1 MRLDLTSTLYFYL
14 SLFTS
19 PVASSRQYSHPMRR
33 ITKTTAPPG
42 DTNDVDGTLAP
53 SKVVA
58 DSAMNA
64 AVAALIPAA
73 IPCMSI
79 LSRKTYLKT
88 LVVLPQLTRVTYSS
102 TKSVCSRLS
111 CEVLGT
117 IAVARASLV
126 LPGND

>member
-1 MRLDLTSTLYFYL
+1 MRLDFTSTLYFYL

-19 PVASSRQYSHPMRR
+19 PMASSRQYSHPMRR

-42 DTNDVDGTLAP
+42 DTNDVAGTLAP

-73 IPCMSI
+73 IPLYVNSFPQI
-79 LSRKTYLKT
+79 YSVSLKKVSLYGGT
-88 LVVLPQLTRVTYSS
+88 CSS
-102 TKSVCSRLS
+102 TNSVCSRYR
-111 CEVLGT
+111 EVLGT

-126 LPGND
+126 PGQIAH

>member
-1 MRLDLTSTLYFYL
+1 MRLDFTSTLYFYL

-19 PVASSRQYSHPMRR
+19 PMASSRQYSHPMRR

-42 DTNDVDGTLAP
+42 DTNDVAGTLAP

-73 IPCMSI
+73 IPLYVNSFPQIYSVSLKRFPCMAE
-79 LSRKTYLKT
+79 LA
-88 LVVLPQLTRVTYSS
+88 RVQIRSA
-102 TKSVCSRLS
+102 
-111 CEVLGT
+111 LGT
-117 IAVARASLV
+117 AKYLAR
-126 LPGND
+126 LP

>member
-1 MRLDLTSTLYFYL
+1 MRLDFTSTLYFYL

-19 PVASSRQYSHPMRR
+19 PMASSRQYSHPMRR

-42 DTNDVDGTLAP
+42 DTNDVAGTLAP

-73 IPCMSI
+73 IPLYVNSFPQIYSVSLIKRSPCMVE
-79 LSRKTYLKT
+79 LA
-88 LVVLPQLTRVTYSS
+88 RVQIRSA
-102 TKSVCSRLS
+102 
-111 CEVLGT
+111 LGT
-117 IAVARASLV
+117 AKYWHDCRSTSKPGTRTIAH
-126 LPGND
+126 

>member
-1 MRLDLTSTLYFYL
+1 MRLDFTSTLYFYL

-19 PVASSRQYSHPMRR
+19 PMASSRQYSHPMRR

-42 DTNDVDGTLAP
+42 DTNDVAGTLAP

-79 LSRKTYLKT
+79 LSRKFLYSKPL
-88 LVVLPQLTRVTYSS
+88 LVLPQLTRAQNRSALGRTAKYLA
-102 TKSVCSRLS
+102 RL
-111 CEVLGT
+111 
-117 IAVARASLV
+117 
-126 LPGND
+126 P